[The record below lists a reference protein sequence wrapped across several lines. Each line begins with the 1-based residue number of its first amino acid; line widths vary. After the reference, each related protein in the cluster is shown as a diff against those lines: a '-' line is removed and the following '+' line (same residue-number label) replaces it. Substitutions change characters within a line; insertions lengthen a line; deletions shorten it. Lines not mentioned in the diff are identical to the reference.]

1 MREISLIVHR
11 ADLLPAEHAA
21 ACIVGMQSLEEGV
34 LMQLEQWGGVL
45 AISGAID
52 KEQKPLLM
60 ASYNDDNCVRLFD
73 LPSFQERGSLPQ
85 MRDSRAIAA
94 VPGDILVAG
103 DVHGTVKVWRWKA
116 PRMAV
121 A

>member
-1 MREISLIVHR
+1 MIARRVDIIPPECAVVCACNHRE
-11 ADLLPAEHAA
+11 A
-21 ACIVGMQSLEEGV
+21 GLEKCV
-34 LMQLEQWGGVL
+34 LMQPEQWGGVL

-85 MRDSRAIAA
+85 MPDSRALAA

-103 DVHGTVKVWRWKA
+103 DVKGTVKVWRWKA

>member
-1 MREISLIVHR
+1 MEGPTHGGRLI
-11 ADLLPAEHAA
+11 D
-21 ACIVGMQSLEEGV
+21 Q
-34 LMQLEQWGGVL
+34 QW
-45 AISGAID
+45 
-52 KEQKPLLM
+52 QF
-60 ASYNDDNCVRLFD
+60 RD
-73 LPSFQERGSLPQ
+73 LPSFQECGSLAQ
-85 MRDSRAIAA
+85 MRNSRAIAA

>member
-1 MREISLIVHR
+1 MLSCTLVNIGDSRLKE
-11 ADLLPAEHAA
+11 
-21 ACIVGMQSLEEGV
+21 CV
-34 LMQLEQWGGVL
+34 LMQPEQWGGVL

-60 ASYNDDNCVRLFD
+60 ASYNDDNCMRLFN
-73 LPSFQERGSLPQ
+73 LPSFQERSSLPQ

-116 PRMAV
+116 PRMTV

>member
-1 MREISLIVHR
+1 MIVCKV
-11 ADLLPAEHAA
+11 DIILVEHAVVC
-21 ACIVGMQSLEEGV
+21 ACTHREARPEECVGMQP
-34 LMQLEQWGGVL
+34 EQWGGVL

-85 MRDSRAIAA
+85 MRDSRAIVA